1 MASRPVRPSSHAVLG
16 ASIALT
22 ALLCAWPSRAS
33 AGCSHYAVARTDSG
47 PVAHQQLTLLEDLGA
62 VDASSEVPVRP
73 KPCSGAF
80 CSGKPAVPV
89 PVSLTTVRTTDAVAA
104 WLLAP
109 PDPRAKGRPLAHAE
123 RNVRAVIEGTSILRP
138 PR

>member
-1 MASRPVRPSSHAVLG
+1 MASRPVRPGSHAVLG

-22 ALLCAWPSRAS
+22 ALLCAWPSRAN
-33 AGCSHYAVARTDSG
+33 AGCARYAVARNDSG
-47 PVAHQQLTLLEDLGA
+47 PLAQQFTLLEDLGE
-62 VDASSEVPVRP
+62 VDGPGRVPVRP
-73 KPCSGAF
+73 KPCSGAY
-80 CSGKPAVPV
+80 CSGRPAVPA
-89 PVSLTTVRTTDAVAA
+89 PVSLTTLRTTDAVAA